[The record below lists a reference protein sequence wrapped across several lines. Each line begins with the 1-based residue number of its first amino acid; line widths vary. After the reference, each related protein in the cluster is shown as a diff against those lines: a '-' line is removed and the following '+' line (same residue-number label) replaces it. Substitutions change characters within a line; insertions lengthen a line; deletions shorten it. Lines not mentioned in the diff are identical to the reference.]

1 MDTTPTSSGLSA
13 DLPHS
18 GAVLW
23 HVDDIDWT
31 EVQRQQNADGSVSVV
46 REKWPIIRPG
56 FLSAH
61 VHYEPGMVVRRHGH
75 RSNHVVFVLGGS
87 GWIGTEP
94 CEPGTHIHVPLGS
107 AFGPII
113 AGPDGLTCWELSFGE
128 FGGWGDQPELYA
140 HEIAERGITPL
151 PDPPLE
157 IGDWFVDPR
166 GDWGGERPSPK
177 VEGLQSLMTHVSDYE
192 WTDVKRQQNADGSL
206 SVVREKWPI
215 LQPDFMSAYIE
226 YSPGMIVRRHGH
238 FGLHLVYVIEGGAW
252 FGDRWCPAGTHIE
265 LPIGAAFGPIV
276 AGDEGALFLELT
288 DGDFRSW
295 GDQPELFDD
304 LIAERGVTPL
314 PDPPIDL
321 GEWFTDRRGYW
332 AP

>member
-1 MDTTPTSSGLSA
+1 MSSPKI
-13 DLPHS
+13 D
-18 GAVLW
+18 GAEAVFW
-23 HVDDIDWT
+23 HLDDIDWT

-75 RSNHVVFVLGGS
+75 RSNHVVFVLDGS

-113 AGPDGLTCWELSFGE
+113 AGPEGLTCWELSFGE

-140 HEIAERGITPL
+140 NEIAERGITPL

-157 IGDWFVDPR
+157 IGDWFVDLR

-177 VEGLQSLMTHVSDYE
+177 VDGLQSVMTHVRDYE
-192 WTDVKRQQNADGSL
+192 WTELKQQQNADGSVL
-206 SVVREKWPI
+206 VAREKSL
-215 LQPDFMSAYIE
+215 LQQPNFTSTYVE
-226 YSPGMIVRRHGH
+226 YSPRMTVERHGY
-238 FGLHLVYVIEGGAW
+238 FGQHLVWVIEGGAW
-252 FGDRWCPAGTHIE
+252 FGDRWCPTGTHIE
-265 LPIGAAFGPIV
+265 LPLGAAFGPIV
-276 AGDEGALFLELT
+276 AGEEGALFLELT
-288 DGDFRSW
+288 DGDVRSW
-295 GDQPELFDD
+295 VDEP
-304 LIAERGVTPL
+304 ASP
-314 PDPPIDL
+314 
-321 GEWFTDRRGYW
+321 
-332 AP
+332 

>member
-1 MDTTPTSSGLSA
+1 MTAS
-13 DLPHS
+13 PHDNDAS
-18 GAVLW
+18 PNVGGVEAVFW
-23 HVDDIDWT
+23 HINDIDWT

-75 RSNHVVFVLGGS
+75 RSNHIVFVLGGS
-87 GWIGTEP
+87 GWIGTTP
-94 CEPGTHIHVPLGS
+94 CEPGSHIHVPLGS

-140 HEIAERGITPL
+140 NEIAERGITPL

-177 VEGLQSLMTHVSDYE
+177 VEGLHSLMTHVSEYE
-192 WTDVKRQQNADGSL
+192 WTDVKHQQNADGSV

-265 LPIGAAFGPIV
+265 LPFGAAFGPIV

-295 GDQPELFDD
+295 GDQPELFEK

-321 GEWFTDRRGYW
+321 GEWFTDRRDYW

>member
-1 MDTTPTSSGLSA
+1 MDTTPTSSGLSPG
-13 DLPHS
+13 LPHS
-18 GAVLW
+18 GAVFW
-23 HVDDIDWT
+23 HINDIDWT

-61 VHYEPGMVVRRHGH
+61 VHYEPEMVVRRHGH
-75 RSNHVVFVLGGS
+75 RSNHVVFVLRGS
-87 GWIGTEP
+87 GWIGTTP
-94 CEPGTHIHVPLGS
+94 CEPGSHIHVPLGS

-140 HEIAERGITPL
+140 NEIAERGITPL

-177 VEGLQSLMTHVSDYE
+177 VEGLHSLMTHVSEYE
-192 WTDVKRQQNADGSL
+192 WTDVKHQQNADGSV

-265 LPIGAAFGPIV
+265 LPFGAAFGPIV

-295 GDQPELFDD
+295 GDQPELFEK

-321 GEWFTDRRGYW
+321 GEWFTDRRDYW

>member
-1 MDTTPTSSGLSA
+1 MSSPESLDDTEPIF
-13 DLPHS
+13 
-18 GAVLW
+18 W
-23 HVDDIDWT
+23 HIDDIDWT

-46 REKWPIIRPG
+46 REKWPIIRPD

-61 VHYEPGMVVRRHGH
+61 VHYEPNMVVRRHGH

-113 AGPDGLTCWELSFGE
+113 AGPQGLTCWELSFGE

-140 HEIAERGITPL
+140 NEIAARGITPL

-177 VEGLQSLMTHVSDYE
+177 VEGLHSVMTHVRDFE
-192 WTDVKRQQNADGSL
+192 WTEVSHQQEADGNVSL
-206 SVVREKWPI
+206 IREKSPVAE
-215 LQPDFMSAYIE
+215 PNFTSAYVE
-226 YSPGMIVRRHGH
+226 LSPNTSRESIANSDHQ
-238 FGLHLVYVIEGGAW
+238 LIWIIEGGAW
-252 FGDRWCPAGTHIE
+252 FGDRWCPADTHVE
-265 LPIGAAFGPIV
+265 VPRSASCHPIV
-276 AGDEGALFLELT
+276 AGDEGVLFLELS
-288 DGDFRSW
+288 DKDA
-295 GDQPELFDD
+295 LN
-304 LIAERGVTPL
+304 
-314 PDPPIDL
+314 
-321 GEWFTDRRGYW
+321 
-332 AP
+332 